1 MSPEV
6 SIERA
11 GTVVIARM
19 TAGENR
25 LNPTTL
31 GALEAALDEA
41 ERGEDVGALVLAG
54 EGKYFCNGFDL
65 DWLAAASPADAA
77 EMVARAQ
84 RLLARVLTLPVATVA
99 AVNGHAFAAGAML
112 ALACDARVMRE
123 DRGYLCLPEVDIGL
137 VFTPGMTALL
147 KARLPT
153 VTAHQAMVHG
163 RRFTA
168 PEALA
173 GGVLDAAVPAERVL
187 EAAVELARTLGGK
200 PRAVLAAIKRGLY
213 GDAVAAL
220 EQAPSL
226 PVEAAGIPV
235 GG

>member
-1 MSPEV
+1 MSAKV

-11 GTVVIARM
+11 GAVAIVRM
-19 TAGENR
+19 RDGENR
-25 LNPTTL
+25 LNPRML
-31 GALEAALDEA
+31 GALEAVLDEA

-65 DWLAAASPADAA
+65 DWLGAATPAEAS
-77 EMVARAQ
+77 EMVAQAQ
-84 RLLARVLTLPVATVA
+84 RLLARVLTFPITTVA
-99 AVNGHAFAAGAML
+99 ALNGHAFAAGAML

-153 VTAHQAMVHG
+153 VIAHRAMVHG
-163 RRFTA
+163 HRFTA

-187 EAAVELARTLGGK
+187 EAATERAQALGGK
-200 PRAVLAAIKRGLY
+200 PRPVLAAIKRGLY

-226 PVEAAGIPV
+226 PVEAGGIPV
-235 GG
+235 ER